1 MTELDHLL
9 ALNNAHQSETGPLT
23 RDALAHMLATAFHAA
38 SVGASVG
45 GGKDAMLI
53 TFDQDAAYDSPNF
66 IWFKARYAA
75 FVYVDRII
83 VAAHA
88 RGRGLARDF
97 YEDLFARA
105 AKARQPRVVCEVN
118 LDPPNPGSLAFHAAL
133 GFVAVGEAVLQNGKT
148 VRYLERVLGGEA
160 RN

>member
-23 RDALAHMLATAFHAA
+23 RDALAHMIATAFH
-38 SVGASVG
+38 SASVG

-97 YEDLFARA
+97 YEDLFAKA
-105 AKARQPRVVCEVN
+105 AKASQPRVVCEVN

>member
-1 MTELDHLL
+1 MTEFDHLL
-9 ALNNAHQSETGPLT
+9 ALNNAHQTETGPLT
-23 RDALAHMLATAFHAA
+23 RDALARMLATAFH
-38 SVGASVG
+38 SASVG

-66 IWFKARYAA
+66 LWFRARYAA

-88 RGRGLARDF
+88 RGRGVARDF

-133 GFVAVGEAVLQNGKT
+133 GFVAVGDAVLKNGKT
-148 VRYLERVLGGEA
+148 VRYLERVLNAKGA
-160 RN
+160 

>member
-9 ALNNAHQSETGPLT
+9 ALNNAHQTETGPLT
-23 RDALAHMLATAFHAA
+23 RDALTRMIATAFHSA
-38 SVGASVG
+38 SVD

-66 IWFKARYAA
+66 LWFKARYAA

-105 AKARQPRVVCEVN
+105 AKASQPRVVCEVN

-148 VRYLERVLGGEA
+148 VRYLERALGAKGA
-160 RN
+160 